1 MPRGL
6 MVGVRI
12 CASQDLGVRF
22 ISSLVYLSNVDR
34 AYVREH
40 GLDNREGN
48 RGGGVVIEKMNKVLP
63 REVHSLAR
71 RPDQTG

>member
-12 CASQDLGVRF
+12 CASRDLGVRF
-22 ISSLVYLSNVDR
+22 IPSLVYLSNVDR
-34 AYVREH
+34 AYVRQH
-40 GLDNREGN
+40 GLDYREGN
-48 RGGGVVIEKMNKVLP
+48 GGGGVVIKKMNKVLP

-71 RPDQTG
+71 KADQTG